1 MTNISDARNLL
12 DKSKDGNIYFS
23 KFINNNPASMEYRL
37 YSYSF
42 IEENTFLELS
52 CVNKATTN
60 TSLDGLVK
68 AIQTNSEINIYRVFK
83 NEDGYS
89 YYNLINTFFGGM
101 NTDSDVSM
109 LPNNQY
115 RFGQDVRIITD
126 DSGTSG
132 VL

>member
-52 CVNKATTN
+52 FVNKATTN

-68 AIQTNSEINIYRVFK
+68 AIQTNSEINIYRVFLL
-83 NEDGYS
+83 NGYKIL
-89 YYNLINTFFGGM
+89 NLFK
-101 NTDSDVSM
+101 
-109 LPNNQY
+109 LWY
-115 RFGQDVRIITD
+115 WKRIFNIFRYFIIK
-126 DSGTSG
+126 
-132 VL
+132 